1 MLVVNE
7 FKQTNK
13 LSIHTKSTIPWE
25 ANFVGS
31 FVSMDSMPKKKL
43 PTIAVIGR
51 SNVGKSSFINSICN
65 KKNLARVSA
74 TPGKTQTINFFEIN
88 QSFYLA
94 DMPGYGFAKV
104 SKEKRKDWSGLSARF
119 LSGYEHLLIVMSLID
134 ANIPFQKPD
143 QQFLEWCGENQVPF
157 IIIRTKCDR
166 SKPREVDALQNDF
179 EKSLSESWEELPVI
193 VRHSSIS
200 KLGVDV
206 VKTRIEKI
214 IANAKKR

>member
-1 MLVVNE
+1 MTL
-7 FKQTNK
+7 NK
-13 LSIHTKSTIPWE
+13 KNIVPWE
-25 ANFVGS
+25 ATFIGS
-31 FVSMDSMPKKKL
+31 FVSMDTMPKKKL

-104 SKEKRKDWSGLSARF
+104 SKEKRKDWSGLSAEF
-119 LSGYEHLLIVMSLID
+119 LSGYENLQVVMSLID

-143 QQFLEWCGENQVPF
+143 QEFLNWFVENQVHF
-157 IIIRTKCDR
+157 IIIST
-166 SKPREVDALQNDF
+166 
-179 EKSLSESWEELPVI
+179 
-193 VRHSSIS
+193 
-200 KLGVDV
+200 
-206 VKTRIEKI
+206 
-214 IANAKKR
+214 

>member
-1 MLVVNE
+1 MTLYKKN
-7 FKQTNK
+7 
-13 LSIHTKSTIPWE
+13 IIPWE
-25 ANFVGS
+25 ATFIGS
-31 FVSMDSMPKKKL
+31 FVSMDTMPKKKL

-104 SKEKRKDWSGLSARF
+104 SKEKRKDWSGLSAEF
-119 LSGYEHLLIVMSLID
+119 LSGYENLQVVMSLID

-143 QQFLEWCGENQVPF
+143 QDFLNWCGENQVPF

-166 SKPREVDALQNDF
+166 SKPREMDALQTEF
-179 EKSLSESWEELPVI
+179 EKKLGESWEELPI
-193 VRHSSIS
+193 IIRHSSIN
-200 KLGVDV
+200 KIGVDT

-214 IANAKKR
+214 VANAKKI